1 MAMMASASSGNPYNN
16 LNNTQIEQDLIDPD
30 DANINDLDDPIEPT
44 SDRAPL
50 TGNIQTSSRNPLP
63 QSYLNS
69 SIPGEDRR
77 APTNTIDE
85 SVWDTLSRDLLAVW
99 EKMRQVLWPKYLLG
113 GFLRRGGGIGGAERA
128 EGDSLAGGF
137 RGIAG
142 RWPDADV
149 VLQGGMSEGLR
160 DWDLWGPLIFCLL
173 LSLLLSM
180 TASSDQKTAVFSG
193 VFAMIWVGE
202 AVVTAQI
209 KLLGGNISFF
219 QSVCIIGYT
228 LFPLVVAALLS
239 AVHLPMVA
247 RIPVYIVLVAWSL
260 AAGISILVQSGRDLE
275 QVIAGDLEK
284 TSSHA
289 PDSSHLHPFAQ
300 DSTSD
305 NETSERPVRE
315 KLKKASIQS
324 MPKNNATSRVSDPSA
339 EDKSD
344 FHPASPL
351 RGDSP
356 LDRTPSP
363 SAEPRGRLSRKRSY
377 DDSKDTAATAADLSR
392 NGRALEEDVKHIRK
406 RSRDV
411 RVAQPQDKKLVPTEQ
426 PLPEGDV
433 TDDQSPDNEAP
444 DKEME
449 DTVRSPGKK
458 RSGEELDTDSHREQ
472 KIAATEEAKAHR
484 RSEESE
490 RSQAPYRG
498 DDTGPVSQKV
508 QQEHQASNKMD
519 QSSNQVASSTEN
531 SESTQGESRMPP
543 PAKDQ
548 PVDTA
553 AQKATSKVPGGFAA
567 SGFAAMSGSNAS
579 PFGNPGA
586 ASSSVFRS
594 TPYTTS
600 TANGRPNGFNF
611 VQVNTQAAGDMSASP
626 FLSSSAATSASPFA
640 AVNGAVAKQTSF
652 GSSTFGSGFANSAI
666 GGSKLKSFAAPTGDL
681 AAPKRPES
689 SGTFISSKASD
700 MSLDPPA
707 EKEEDGS
714 AGEAANEGVGVDN
727 DEVDS
732 RFQQQEV
739 DTGEGGESSIFVAQR
754 AQLYHYYQS
763 GWHEKGKG
771 TFKLN
776 VGDDNAKEKKAR
788 FIMRAHQTYRVL
800 LNQPVFKQMQ
810 VGDPKGGEPQ
820 GKRFS
825 FAVIDDGKPVPHI
838 VKLSDEGEAKALFNE
853 VLRIQQDL
861 DSQA

>member
-1 MAMMASASSGNPYNN
+1 MTESTVQSSG
-16 LNNTQIEQDLIDPD
+16 
-30 DANINDLDDPIEPT
+30 
-44 SDRAPL
+44 
-50 TGNIQTSSRNPLP
+50 
-63 QSYLNS
+63 
-69 SIPGEDRR
+69 
-77 APTNTIDE
+77 
-85 SVWDTLSRDLLAVW
+85 
-99 EKMRQVLWPKYLLG
+99 
-113 GFLRRGGGIGGAERA
+113 
-128 EGDSLAGGF
+128 
-137 RGIAG
+137 
-142 RWPDADV
+142 
-149 VLQGGMSEGLR
+149 
-160 DWDLWGPLIFCLL
+160 
-173 LSLLLSM
+173 
-180 TASSDQKTAVFSG
+180 
-193 VFAMIWVGE
+193 
-202 AVVTAQI
+202 
-209 KLLGGNISFF
+209 
-219 QSVCIIGYT
+219 
-228 LFPLVVAALLS
+228 
-239 AVHLPMVA
+239 
-247 RIPVYIVLVAWSL
+247 
-260 AAGISILVQSGRDLE
+260 DLE
-275 QVIAGDLEK
+275 QVTAGGLEK

-289 PDSSHLHPFAQ
+289 PDSSHLHPSAQ

-363 SAEPRGRLSRKRSY
+363 SVESRGRLSRKRSY
-377 DDSKDTAATAADLSR
+377 DDSKDTVATAGDLSR
-392 NGRALEEDVKHIRK
+392 NGRALEEDVKHMRK

-433 TDDQSPDNEAP
+433 IDDQSPENEAP

-498 DDTGPVSQKV
+498 DDTGRGSQKV
-508 QQEHQASNKMD
+508 QQEHQASDKMD

-531 SESTQGESRMPP
+531 SESAQAESRMPP

-594 TPYTTS
+594 TPNTAG

-611 VQVNTQAAGDMSASP
+611 AQVNTQAAGDMSASP

-640 AVNGAVAKQTSF
+640 AVNGAVPKQTSF

-689 SGTFISSKASD
+689 SRTFISSKASD

-714 AGEAANEGVGVDN
+714 AGEAANEGVGFDN

-732 RFQQQEV
+732 RFQQQEGKV
-739 DTGEGGESSIFVAQR
+739 YHPVSVWRRLTSSSRYWRRRRIIHLRSTTGPALPLLSVWLAREG
-754 AQLYHYYQS
+754 
-763 GWHEKGKG
+763 
-771 TFKLN
+771 
-776 VGDDNAKEKKAR
+776 
-788 FIMRAHQTYRVL
+788 
-800 LNQPVFKQMQ
+800 
-810 VGDPKGGEPQ
+810 
-820 GKRFS
+820 
-825 FAVIDDGKPVPHI
+825 
-838 VKLSDEGEAKALFNE
+838 
-853 VLRIQQDL
+853 
-861 DSQA
+861 

>member
-1 MAMMASASSGNPYNN
+1 MTENIVQSSTETEQMEPIASG
-16 LNNTQIEQDLIDPD
+16 
-30 DANINDLDDPIEPT
+30 DLDPSP
-44 SDRAPL
+44 P
-50 TGNIQTSSRNPLP
+50 
-63 QSYLNS
+63 
-69 SIPGEDRR
+69 
-77 APTNTIDE
+77 
-85 SVWDTLSRDLLAVW
+85 
-99 EKMRQVLWPKYLLG
+99 
-113 GFLRRGGGIGGAERA
+113 
-128 EGDSLAGGF
+128 
-137 RGIAG
+137 
-142 RWPDADV
+142 
-149 VLQGGMSEGLR
+149 
-160 DWDLWGPLIFCLL
+160 
-173 LSLLLSM
+173 
-180 TASSDQKTAVFSG
+180 
-193 VFAMIWVGE
+193 
-202 AVVTAQI
+202 
-209 KLLGGNISFF
+209 
-219 QSVCIIGYT
+219 
-228 LFPLVVAALLS
+228 
-239 AVHLPMVA
+239 
-247 RIPVYIVLVAWSL
+247 
-260 AAGISILVQSGRDLE
+260 
-275 QVIAGDLEK
+275 
-284 TSSHA
+284 HA
-289 PDSSHLHPFAQ
+289 PDSSHLHPSTH

-324 MPKNNATSRVSDPSA
+324 MPKNNATPKVPDPSA

-356 LDRTPSP
+356 VDRTPSP
-363 SAEPRGRLSRKRSY
+363 SAESRGRLSRKRSY
-377 DDSKDTAATAADLSR
+377 DDSKDTPTAAGDLSR
-392 NGRALEEDVKHIRK
+392 NGRALEDDVKHTRK

-411 RVAQPQDKKLVPTEQ
+411 RVAQPQPQDKKLVPTEQ

-433 TDDQSPDNEAP
+433 TADEPPDNEAP

-498 DDTGPVSQKV
+498 DDTGPGSQKI
-508 QQEHQASNKMD
+508 QQQHQASDKMD
-519 QSSNQVASSTEN
+519 QSSNQVASSTAN
-531 SESTQGESRMPP
+531 SEPTQGESRMPP
-543 PAKDQ
+543 PATDQ
-548 PVDTA
+548 TVDKA
-553 AQKATSKVPGGFAA
+553 AEKATSKVPGGFAA

-594 TPYTTS
+594 TPNTAG

-611 VQVNTQAAGDMSASP
+611 AAAGDMSASP
-626 FLSSSAATSASPFA
+626 FLSSSAASSASPFA
-640 AVNGAVAKQTSF
+640 AANGAVPKQTSF
-652 GSSTFGSGFANSAI
+652 GSSTFGSGFTNSAM

-681 AAPKRPES
+681 AAPKRSES
-689 SGTFISSKASD
+689 SKGSIGSKASN
-700 MSLDPPA
+700 MTIDPAA
-707 EKEEDGS
+707 EKDEDGS
-714 AGEAANEGVGVDN
+714 AGEAANEGVGVDE

-825 FAVIDDGKPVPHI
+825 FAVIDDGKPIPHI

-861 DSQA
+861 ELQA